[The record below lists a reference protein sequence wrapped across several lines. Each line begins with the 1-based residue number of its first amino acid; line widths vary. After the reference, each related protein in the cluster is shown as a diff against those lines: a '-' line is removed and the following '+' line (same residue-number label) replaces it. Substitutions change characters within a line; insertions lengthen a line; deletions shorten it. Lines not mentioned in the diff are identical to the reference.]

1 MRIDSV
7 ILIGMED
14 LDDGGAGGGSS
25 MVGDQLACSVI
36 DPHKAQLNSDCD
48 GADDE
53 LCDDSGDS
61 ADDACHV
68 SVSPLSRDM
77 EARDR
82 EARPAVHLARWL
94 CNKRRDSA
102 ATARPHDVVHLAS
115 LESCRP
121 GCLEA

>member
-7 ILIGMED
+7 ILIG

-36 DPHKAQLNSDCD
+36 DPHKAQLDSDCD

-77 EARDR
+77 ASVVDAGGSGGPGGSSGAGLPPAR
-82 EARPAVHLARWL
+82 
-94 CNKRRDSA
+94 A
-102 ATARPHDVVHLAS
+102 A
-115 LESCRP
+115 CR
-121 GCLEA
+121 L